1 MTPLNLEGEE
11 SKSDSQSL
19 SDEGENHNH
28 NEEDKEG
35 IKLTKL
41 MQKGK
46 DNVIKTKFSETME
59 KRELFE
65 KETKKAVD
73 KMKGS
78 KIDDACDTIFF
89 GHKSKS
95 ALIRQVSAKQSQRAP
110 SPPAKLSSSITKSN
124 NYNTSNASP
133 VSLHRRKVSPIS

>member
-1 MTPLNLEGEE
+1 MPVTLQSLVTPLNLEGEE

-41 MQKGK
+41 LQKGK

-65 KETKKAVD
+65 KKK
-73 KMKGS
+73 KK
-78 KIDDACDTIFF
+78 
-89 GHKSKS
+89 
-95 ALIRQVSAKQSQRAP
+95 
-110 SPPAKLSSSITKSN
+110 KLSIK
-124 NYNTSNASP
+124 
-133 VSLHRRKVSPIS
+133 